1 MFDCIGAFRAQ
12 KFYVEFHRL
21 FRTNCSFLQMA
32 CVQMTKI
39 EMDFNSK
46 TLVDLARD
54 VKHLFLVSKRIWNR
68 L

>member
-1 MFDCIGAFRAQ
+1 MFVCIGAFRAH
-12 KFYVEFHRL
+12 KFYVD
-21 FRTNCSFLQMA
+21 FRTNCSFLQIA

-54 VKHLFLVSKRIWNR
+54 VKHLFLVSKHIWKR